1 MSLKNLIAALIAA
14 LAGVT
19 VCGAATVLAQDQS
32 SVPQTEAK
40 TSAVSVN
47 LRLIRMLPEKLEFEL
62 TAQNS
67 GNNAVFILTDP
78 MRSNGSKGS
87 YFTLDPQDPSIL
99 EICIQLY
106 PSPNYSIYSNRTRV
120 SLRRLNPGGT
130 HVELITVSFPARETS
145 PPYKGVEYGQLD
157 RSKLR
162 GARATVGILR
172 DDEGVRDFL
181 RRKEGIGPYAGGLEL
196 ITIGPLRG
204 KSLYEAQ
211 EIIHSPTIKF

>member
-1 MSLKNLIAALIAA
+1 
-14 LAGVT
+14 
-19 VCGAATVLAQDQS
+19 
-32 SVPQTEAK
+32 
-40 TSAVSVN
+40 
-47 LRLIRMLPEKLEFEL
+47 MLPEKWEFEL
-62 TAQNS
+62 TTQNS
-67 GNNAVFILTDP
+67 GSNAIFILTEP

-99 EICIQLY
+99 EIGIQLY
-106 PSPNYSIYSNRTRV
+106 PSPDYSIYSNRTRV
-120 SLRRLNPGGT
+120 SLRRLDPGAS

-162 GARATVGILR
+162 GARATLGILP
-172 DDEGVRDFL
+172 DDEGIRDFL

-196 ITIGPLRG
+196 IMTGPLRG

-211 EIIHSPTIKF
+211 EVIHSPTIKF